1 MRGVVNIQCTFEEL
15 KDDLKWVAIEFDKNG
30 FRCRA
35 YNKGVQFNVPDRSG
49 IIHEFYPTTGTVIF
63 HFSSLKEDRGKIKT
77 FRNKDIHWF
86 MEYLNAP
93 EKIKGMF

>member
-1 MRGVVNIQCTFEEL
+1 MIDIQCTFEEL
-15 KDDLKWVAIEFDKNG
+15 RNDLREIAITLYKNG

-35 YNKGVQFNVPDRSG
+35 YNKGIQFNVPDRDR
-49 IIHEFYPTTGTVIF
+49 IIHEFYPTTGTIVFRI
-63 HFSSLKEDRGKIKT
+63 SNLKEG
-77 FRNKDIHWF
+77 RNKTKIFRDKDIEWF

>member
-1 MRGVVNIQCTFEEL
+1 MIDIQCTFEEL
-15 KDDLKWVAIEFDKNG
+15 RDDLREIAITLYKNG

-35 YNKGVQFNVPDRSG
+35 YNKGIQFNVPDRDG
-49 IIHEFYPTTGTVIF
+49 IIHEFYPTTGTIVF
-63 HFSSLKEDRGKIKT
+63 HISNLKEG
-77 FRNKDIHWF
+77 RNKTKIFRDKDIEWF